1 VANGIDALEALR
13 TLEFDVVLMDCQMPE
28 MDGYEATRQLRA
40 SNCTHKNRNI
50 PVIALTANALA
61 LDREKCIAAGMNDY
75 LSKPIDRA
83 RLEKALTSN
92 LNRVPRAGFDRPRP
106 ERESRECGFA
116 SPISA
121 SQDESCDFLGAGT
134 RLQ

>member
-83 RLEKALTSN
+83 RLEKALSLAVGGSEKESPHAT
-92 LNRVPRAGFDRPRP
+92 PRYGN
-106 ERESRECGFA
+106 G
-116 SPISA
+116 
-121 SQDESCDFLGAGT
+121 
-134 RLQ
+134 